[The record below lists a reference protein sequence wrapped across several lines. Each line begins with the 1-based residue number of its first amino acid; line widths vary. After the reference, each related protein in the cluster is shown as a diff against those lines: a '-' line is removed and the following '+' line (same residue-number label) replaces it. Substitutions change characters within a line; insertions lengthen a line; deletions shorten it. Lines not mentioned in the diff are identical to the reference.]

1 MGLACTRPDINNV
14 IDFPQK
20 VLLLG
25 KSGAGKT
32 SMLYG
37 WKLGCDS
44 VIKPIPTDDFNV
56 EKIEHKGQIYIVW
69 DLSGAPY
76 YHPRWRQFY
85 HGTNVLVI
93 VVDSSD
99 KDVMRSLRE
108 DVTSILQERDL
119 DDIPC
124 VLILN
129 KSDITD
135 EKPEAM
141 EKTIDFPSSSNLH
154 VISCCAK
161 DDKSCKAALEKI
173 SDVCRNSKR
182 PEL

>member
-1 MGLACTRPDINNV
+1 MGPACTRPDINNV

-32 SMLYG
+32 SLLYA

-44 VIKPIPTDDFNV
+44 VIKPIPTEDFNV
-56 EKIEHKGQIYIVW
+56 EKIEYNGQIYIVW
-69 DLSGAPY
+69 DLSGAPN

-99 KDVMRSLRE
+99 KEVMRSLRE
-108 DVTSILQERDL
+108 DVTSILKERDL

-124 VLILN
+124 VLIFN
-129 KSDITD
+129 KSDMAG
-135 EKPEAM
+135 EKAEAI
-141 EKTIDFPSSSNLH
+141 EKTTNFPSSPYLH

-161 DDKSCKAALEKI
+161 DDNSCKAALAKI
-173 SDVCRNSKR
+173 SDVCRNSKL
-182 PEL
+182 PEQ